1 MRKDTS
7 YWINLWMVK
16 QFLLVVLFWNKFILF
31 FLKK

>member
-16 QFLLVVLFWNKFILF
+16 QFLLVVLFWNKFIF
-31 FLKK
+31 

>member
-1 MRKDTS
+1 MRKDTN

-31 FLKK
+31 F